1 MVPDTME
8 AFDRSL
14 ETFYR
19 ARDQGVVRS
28 KILCRVSKEPQLYR
42 RDGE

>member
-1 MVPDTME
+1 MVPDIIE
-8 AFDRSL
+8 LFDRSL
-14 ETFYR
+14 DTYYR

-28 KILCRVSKEPQLYR
+28 KILCRVSKEPQLNR